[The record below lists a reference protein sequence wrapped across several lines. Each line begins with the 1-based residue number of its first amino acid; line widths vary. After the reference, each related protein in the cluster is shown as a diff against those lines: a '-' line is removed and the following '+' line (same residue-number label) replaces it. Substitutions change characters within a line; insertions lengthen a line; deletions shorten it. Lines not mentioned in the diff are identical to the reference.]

1 MTNADVPL
9 VELRRYTLH
18 PGTRD
23 EMIRTFERELMEG
36 QEAAGMRLLGQFR
49 DLDDPDAFVWLRGFR
64 DMGSRSRALSDFYT
78 GPVWK
83 AHRDP
88 VNATMISS
96 DDVLLLRPYGADGHL
111 LAMAATRPPR
121 EASTPPGGLVVATTY
136 PVADP
141 EAAAARFTAEVG
153 AGGVVGRFVTDPTPN
168 TYPRL
173 PVREDASVFVTF
185 ARFADAGAYER
196 GAAADWAPADLT
208 GPVRVARL
216 APTAR
221 SPLPA

>member
-9 VELRRYTLH
+9 VELRRYALH

-23 EMIRTFERELMEG
+23 EMIRIFERELMEG

-49 DLDDPDAFVWLRGFR
+49 DLDDPDTFVWLRGFR
-64 DMGSRSRALSDFYT
+64 DMASRYDALWEFYT

-83 AHRDP
+83 AHKDP

-111 LAMAATRPPR
+111 PAMAATRPPR
-121 EASTPPGGLVVATTY
+121 EATTPPGGLVVATTY

-153 AGGVVGRFVTDPTPN
+153 AEAVEGRFVTDPTPN
-168 TYPRL
+168 TYKWL
-173 PVREDASVFVTF
+173 PVRGDASVFVTF
-185 ARFADAGAYER
+185 ARFADAAAYGA
-196 GAAADWAPADLT
+196 GGVPAWEPPGLT

-221 SPLPA
+221 SPRPA